1 MRCKCT
7 MRSGAGYA
15 PFPWHR
21 EPCRCMCPLP
31 NFPTATTSCFYRV
44 RTARS
49 SSFRFHPNTFHHD
62 QVCITGHHPLSRA
75 RHGCRDQWPKPE
87 PVPGQSSW
95 RPISTALAAVVPLCT
110 AQREHREWQYFQ
122 PCYPERARG
131 SDAGERCLF
140 ADLAMQLPHRWVKRL
155 QPDMGHGARR
165 QPHGSDLSHQPGEFV
180 HHPIDVG
187 TDARTQRTGGRY
199 SRWG

>member
-1 MRCKCT
+1 
-7 MRSGAGYA
+7 MRSGVGST
-15 PFPWHR
+15 PFPGHR
-21 EPCRCMCPLP
+21 APLP
-31 NFPTATTSCFYRV
+31 YTCPQQHFPQVTMSCLYHV

-49 SSFRFHPNTFHHD
+49 CSFTFHPNTLHHD
-62 QVCITGHHPLSRA
+62 RVCITVHHPLSRA
-75 RHGCRDQWPKPE
+75 RHGCRGQWPKPE
-87 PVPGQSSW
+87 PIPGKW
-95 RPISTALAAVVPLCT
+95 IGRPISTALAAAVPRCA